1 MKKEASVSTTIKPFC
16 KVCYDTGK
24 PMEIYT
30 SHYVKDV
37 PGVSGKVI
45 CPTLLATECR
55 YCRKKGHTIS
65 KCPLLQKHGKNGK
78 SRFVPRTNKFD
89 SQTNSTK
96 QETKVAKKENKH
108 LNQFSVLSLEDP
120 DELDSTD
127 LIPEVAEK
135 TPESIFLGPRTPPGP
150 PPPLPQSYNNWY
162 VSSCSDEE

>member
-1 MKKEASVSTTIKPFC
+1 MKKETIISTTNKPFC

-24 PMEIYT
+24 PEGIYT
-30 SHYVKDV
+30 SHYVKDI

-65 KCPLLQKHGKNGK
+65 KCPLLQKHGENGK
-78 SRFVPRTNKFD
+78 SKFVPRPNKFV
-89 SQTNSTK
+89 SQINSTK
-96 QETKVAKKENKH
+96 QEKKPAKKENKP

-120 DELDSTD
+120 DDLDSTD
-127 LIPEVAEK
+127 LIPDAKNTLE
-135 TPESIFLGPRTPPGP
+135 TIFIGPRTPPGP

>member
-1 MKKEASVSTTIKPFC
+1 MKKETIISTTNKPFC

-24 PMEIYT
+24 PEGIYT
-30 SHYVKDV
+30 SHYVKDI

-65 KCPLLQKHGKNGK
+65 KCPLLQKHGENGK
-78 SRFVPRTNKFD
+78 SKFVPRPNKIG
-89 SQTNSTK
+89 SQINSTK
-96 QETKVAKKENKH
+96 QEKKPSKKENKH

-127 LIPEVAEK
+127 LIPEVEK